1 MMFLDGLPGTL
12 NINGTEYPINTDFRA
27 VLKYDRCLRM
37 EDEARGLYEALNALY
52 ITIPPDVEAAV
63 TAANWFVN
71 CGKSEKAHAPSNRIL
86 GVNGKK
92 SFDFEED
99 DIRLWTAVKTRYGID
114 LLQVDHL
121 HWWLFR
127 GMVDDIGED
136 SVLSRIMYYR
146 TVDVNADELPK
157 KRKEFLTALQHF
169 YELHECEEERD
180 EEFIQAL
187 LNGEDISRFLEATE
201 E

>member
-1 MMFLDGLPGTL
+1 MIFLDGLPDTL
-12 NINGTEYPINTDFRA
+12 NVNGTEYPIRTDFRA
-27 VLKYDRCLRM
+27 VLKYDRCLHM
-37 EDEARGLYEALNALY
+37 EDEARGLYEALNTLY
-52 ITIPPDVEAAV
+52 VTIPPDVEAAV
-63 TAANWFVN
+63 SAANWFVN
-71 CGKSEKAHAPSNRIL
+71 CGKNEKNHTPSNRIL

-114 LLQVDHL
+114 LLRVDYL

-127 GMVDDIGED
+127 GIVDDIGED
-136 SVLSRIMYYR
+136 SALSRIMYYR
-146 TVDVNADELPK
+146 TVDVTAEELPK
-157 KRKEFLTALQHF
+157 KRKDFLTALQRF

-187 LNGEDISRFLEATE
+187 LNGEDISRFLEDAE

>member
-1 MMFLDGLPGTL
+1 MIFLDGLPGTL
-12 NINGTEYPINTDFRA
+12 NVDGTEYPIRTDFRT
-27 VLKYDRCLRM
+27 VLKYDRYLHM
-37 EDEARGLYEALNALY
+37 EDDVKGLYEALNTLY
-52 ITIPPDVEAAV
+52 ITIPPDIDAAV

-71 CGKSEKAHAPSNRIL
+71 CGKSEEKHHPSNRTL

-92 SFDFEED
+92 SFDFEVD
-99 DIRLWTAVKTRYGID
+99 DIRLWTAVKSRYGID
-114 LLQVDHL
+114 LLAVDHL

-136 SVLSRIMYYR
+136 SILSRIMYYR

-157 KRKEFLTALQHF
+157 KRKDLLTAMQRF
-169 YELHECEEERD
+169 YEIHEYEEERD

-187 LNGEDISRFLEATE
+187 LKGEDISRFLEVTE

>member
-1 MMFLDGLPGTL
+1 MIFLDGLPDTL
-12 NINGTEYPINTDFRA
+12 NVSGTEYPINTDFRA
-27 VLKYDRCLRM
+27 VLKYDRCLHM
-37 EDEARGLYEALNALY
+37 EDEVKGMYEALNTLY
-52 ITIPPDVEAAV
+52 AVIPPDIEAAV

-71 CGKSEKAHAPSNRIL
+71 CGKGGNRHAPSNRIL

-114 LLQVDHL
+114 LMTVEHL

-146 TVDVNADELPK
+146 TVDVSSDELPK
-157 KRKEFLTALQHF
+157 KRKDFLSALQRF
-169 YELHECEEERD
+169 YAISEYKEERD

-187 LNGEDISRFLEATE
+187 LNGEDISRFLEAAE

>member
-1 MMFLDGLPGTL
+1 MIFLDGLPDKL
-12 NINGTEYPINTDFRA
+12 NVNGTEYPIRTDFRA
-27 VLKYDRCLRM
+27 VLQFDRYINM
-37 EDEARGLYEALNALY
+37 EDETEGLYKALNTLY
-52 ITIPPDVEAAV
+52 ETIPDDVVAAV
-63 TAANWFVN
+63 KAANWFVN
-71 CGKSEKAHAPSNRIL
+71 CGKNEKQYQPPKRVL

-99 DIRLWTAVKTRYGID
+99 DIRLWTAVKTRYQID
-114 LLQVDHL
+114 LINVPYL

-136 SVLSRIMYYR
+136 SVLSRVMYYR
-146 TVDVNADELPK
+146 TVDLNGDEIPK
-157 KRKEFLTALQHF
+157 KRKDFLSSLQRY
-169 YELHECEEERD
+169 YEIHECNEERD

-187 LNGEDISRFLEATE
+187 LNGEDISDFLKTTE